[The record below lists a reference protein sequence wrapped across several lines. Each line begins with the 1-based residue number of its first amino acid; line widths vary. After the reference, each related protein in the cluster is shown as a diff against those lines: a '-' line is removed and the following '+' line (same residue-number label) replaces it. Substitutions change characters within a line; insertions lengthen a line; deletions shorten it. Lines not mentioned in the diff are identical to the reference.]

1 MKNINIKFL
10 AIIFAISFLW
20 SCKKELNV
28 YPTTSE
34 VDGNV
39 IVDTKSAATVLNGV
53 YYRFANAGADY
64 NLVPSVEWTSVN
76 EILPSEFTGSLTNS
90 SGDDGFYSLTYNSK
104 SNGIDALWDYGY
116 NLVNAANGF
125 IKNA

>member
-1 MKNINIKFL
+1 MYRIMKYNNFKYILLVISS
-10 AIIFAISFLW
+10 SFLW

-53 YYRFANAGADY
+53 YYRLDNAGVD
-64 NLVPSVEWTSVN
+64 NNNVPSVLWTDPN
-76 EILPSEFTGSLTNS
+76 EAIPSQLSGALADSYGSAIFTFTFN
-90 SGDDGFYSLTYNSK
+90 K
-104 SNGIDALWDYGY
+104 
-116 NLVNAANGF
+116 
-125 IKNA
+125 